1 MISKSW
7 RVYTSFKEHKTL
19 WPGFV
24 VNPKVRELVPEVSLQ
39 SSYNIAK
46 SQGTLLS
53 CHRPPDSPGSQ
64 KSSPGSHTHAH
75 TQRPVLYSKERPN
88 WFCFLFRTQS
98 LQKVR
103 SLDWREVKQLGW
115 MWSCGWPPCG
125 WAVCSSVAQLLF
137 LLCLFCGRKQRHV
150 WIGWMSQL
158 FGSVYLKRIL
168 FWNTE
173 GRGNWRSRGEK
184 VVLFFTCSPVSI
196 SSLPSIV
203 STNNWLVHSALWSP
217 CFVWVQRRLWS
228 AARLAKPPLLAFWL
242 PMCIQNCFQ
251 FHSLA
256 MCVPF
261 QRM

>member
-1 MISKSW
+1 MINAEKDHIPMNLNSKNGPVALPNPQAAELAVLSNQPPSDLPSCNPEYLGRRSTTAGQWAPNSMSLITVPQSKLTDCSECSMFLLPQRLGEGLSLGGWVLEDTNQWPPGRECGPVFMISKSW

-103 SLDWREVKQLGW
+103 SLD
-115 MWSCGWPPCG
+115 
-125 WAVCSSVAQLLF
+125 
-137 LLCLFCGRKQRHV
+137 
-150 WIGWMSQL
+150 
-158 FGSVYLKRIL
+158 
-168 FWNTE
+168 
-173 GRGNWRSRGEK
+173 
-184 VVLFFTCSPVSI
+184 
-196 SSLPSIV
+196 
-203 STNNWLVHSALWSP
+203 
-217 CFVWVQRRLWS
+217 
-228 AARLAKPPLLAFWL
+228 
-242 PMCIQNCFQ
+242 
-251 FHSLA
+251 
-256 MCVPF
+256 
-261 QRM
+261 